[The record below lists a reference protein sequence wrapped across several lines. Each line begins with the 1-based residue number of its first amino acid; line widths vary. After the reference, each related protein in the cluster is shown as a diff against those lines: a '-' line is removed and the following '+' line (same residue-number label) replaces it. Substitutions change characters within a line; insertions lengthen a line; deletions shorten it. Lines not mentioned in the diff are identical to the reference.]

1 MLESRYQG
9 LLIKRLR
16 TLFPGCVI
24 LKNDTDYLQG
34 FPDLTILWQCYW
46 AVLEVKAREDAPY
59 QPNQEWWIELLD
71 SMSFSAMI
79 CPENEEE
86 VLRDLT
92 EAFRVGREACL
103 P

>member
-1 MLESRYQG
+1 MLESRYQT

-16 TLFPGCVI
+16 ALFPGIVI

-34 FPDLTILWQCYW
+34 FPDLTLLWRRHW
-46 AVLEVKAREDAPY
+46 AVLEVKPRLGAPFE
-59 QPNQEWWIELLD
+59 PNQEWYLEALD
-71 SMSFSAMI
+71 GMSFACAI

-86 VLRDLT
+86 VLHAL
-92 EAFRVGREACL
+92 EQAFQ